1 MTPASA
7 RFFLLLLLI
16 GATAACAPRPP
27 AGQPTPV
34 PASDRQ
40 NIVLMVTDDQRWDT
54 LWAMPILQQKLVSR
68 GVTFTNAFVTTP
80 LCCPSR
86 ASLLSGGYYPHDVG
100 VLTNTL
106 PNGGAEKEW
115 DDSETLGTMLQSAG
129 YRTAL
134 VGKYLNRYE
143 QIAPRVPPG
152 WDHWAASG
160 IVDNFYSYEVVIG
173 SSGAESTRGSVTRQ
187 TQYVTDFQ
195 RDQAVE
201 FIRAKADRPFFVY
214 LSTSAPHGPATPA
227 PGDEGLFATFTPQSG
242 TVLEEDRS
250 DKPQWVQNQKNSPG
264 SLRTFAQ
271 EQLRSLQAVDRA
283 IGAVIDAVEE
293 VGQLDRTVFM
303 SSAARK
309 RTTGAEQKWATGS
322 AIGAEGWPV
331 SAMRLGFGR
340 RAAGR

>member
-1 MTPASA
+1 
-7 RFFLLLLLI
+7 
-16 GATAACAPRPP
+16 
-27 AGQPTPV
+27 
-34 PASDRQ
+34 
-40 NIVLMVTDDQRWDT
+40 MVTDDQRWDT